1 VEKSVLGILN
11 GRNAVMFCND
21 QSKLRGLHMEWE
33 QISEIGPPHDKTY
46 EYQLKM
52 GDMKASGVGKNKKDA
67 KTKAAEAMVLLLDD
81 LPKINKR
88 PFHSPG
94 GWGGGWGGGYNYG
107 GPKWKRKKVET
118 EDQILR
124 QNDVT
129 PKTENPSQNNPISK
143 LYEFS
148 KKKRWPEPIFDCIS
162 EEVLE
167 ERRSDKGFTLRKTNF
182 TMRCTI
188 RLPAGQGEDKV
199 FEGNA
204 LTKKQA
210 KTNAAA
216 IAWAEVG
223 GGVTQSS
230 VDSLLSSQRSEAAA
244 AKPAPPPSP
253 ALATP
258 TPPKVVIHKPTGR
271 QGF

>member
-1 VEKSVLGILN
+1 
-11 GRNAVMFCND
+11 
-21 QSKLRGLHMEWE
+21 
-33 QISEIGPPHDKTY
+33 
-46 EYQLKM
+46 M
-52 GDMKASGVGKNKKDA
+52 GDMKAAGVGKNKKDA
-67 KTKAAEAMVLLLDD
+67 KTKAAEAMVLCLDD

-88 PFHSPG
+88 PFPGGG
-94 GWGGGWGGGYNYG
+94 GWGPPRGGWGGGYHYG
-107 GPKWKRKKVET
+107 GRGGGGGPSWKRKKMET

-129 PKTENPSQNNPISK
+129 PKNENPSQNNPISK
-143 LYEFS
+143 LYELS

-167 ERRSDKGFTLRKTNF
+167 ERKTEKGFTMRKTNF
-182 TMRCTI
+182 TMRCTV
-188 RLPAGQGEDKV
+188 RLPAGQGEDRM
-199 FEGNA
+199 FQGSA

-223 GGVTQSS
+223 AGVTQSS
-230 VDSLLSSQRSEAAA
+230 VESLLTSHRSPSTAAPEPPVSA
-244 AKPAPPPSP
+244 PTPAP
-253 ALATP
+253 AIVTP

>member
-1 VEKSVLGILN
+1 
-11 GRNAVMFCND
+11 
-21 QSKLRGLHMEWE
+21 
-33 QISEIGPPHDKTY
+33 
-46 EYQLKM
+46 M
-52 GDMKASGVGKNKKDA
+52 GDMKAAGVGKNKKDA

-88 PFHSPG
+88 PYPGGG
-94 GWGGGWGGGYNYG
+94 GWGPRGGWGGGYHYG
-107 GPKWKRKKVET
+107 GRGGGMGGAGGGPSWKRKKMET

-129 PKTENPSQNNPISK
+129 PKNENPSQNNPISK
-143 LYEFS
+143 LYELS

-167 ERRSDKGFTLRKTNF
+167 ERRTEKGFTMRKTNF
-182 TMRCTI
+182 TMQCTV
-188 RLPAGQGEDKV
+188 RQPAGQGEDRM
-199 FEGNA
+199 FQGSA

-223 GGVTQSS
+223 AGVTQSS
-230 VDSLLSSQRSEAAA
+230 VESLLTSHRSHSTTAPTTATEPSVSV
-244 AKPAPPPSP
+244 PAPGP
-253 ALATP
+253 ALVTP
-258 TPPKVVIHKPTGR
+258 TPPKVVIHKPAGR
-271 QGF
+271 QGL